1 MKQPARKRRL
11 FCFAPPPL
19 TASTHSRSWLC
30 FQGVSSLIR
39 IARLQQGKEQPP
51 ACMTDRSL
59 SAPPVRGISFQ
70 RGRGLLSHS
79 SRLAQRAS
87 DRGIR
92 HSRQKAAHDG
102 DPHPERKYH
111 ESLQTCVRRLESD
124 RVRRRIHRRHGDT
137 GPGRSCDVLLHP
149 GAVDPSLGFSP
160 GQTLAGSYTFESTTI
175 LSNPD
180 NRYNGAITSLTG
192 SLSPYTATLGTGSNF
207 IAVRNDLSTGDHYLI
222 SAPLNPLPAVT
233 GLSVR
238 FEMELIDPTATAFTS
253 EALATTPPSL
263 SAFATKSFRLVFED
277 AAAQASVQVRGTVT
291 SLTAVPLPAAVVLF
305 GAGLVA
311 LAGLGAGSRRQQKTS
326 ITA

>member
-1 MKQPARKRRL
+1 MGASGTRGKTQRMTAIPIRKGNTMKAFKHVCVGL
-11 FCFAPPPL
+11 
-19 TASTHSRSWLC
+19 
-30 FQGVSSLIR
+30 SLI
-39 IARLQQGKEQPP
+39 
-51 ACMTDRSL
+51 ACAAGFIGVT
-59 SAPPVRGISFQ
+59 ATPVQADLVTFSF
-70 RGRGLLSHS
+70 
-79 SRLAQRAS
+79 
-87 DRGIR
+87 
-92 HSRQKAAHDG
+92 
-102 DPHPERKYH
+102 
-111 ESLQTCVRRLESD
+111 T
-124 RVRRRIHRRHGDT
+124 
-137 GPGRSCDVLLHP
+137 

-291 SLTAVPLPAAVVLF
+291 SLTAVPLPAAVILF

-311 LAGLGAGSRRQQKTS
+311 LAGLGAGSRRQRKTS